1 MLNLKKGLALV
12 LAAATA
18 FTFAPVANLGVSAYA
33 DTSSVSVVN
42 ATLDVPGGAFTGSGV
57 SKTISNTSRSGE
69 IGYTNFK
76 QNKNVSGLEVS
87 DLKIQTK
94 KAKAVFRLVSDVP
107 SGLYPYI
114 KADGLYKGQ
123 TELKDSTNHWVESN
137 STYES
142 YTRTQWDTVGTL
154 TANTYMKNHAYV
166 QADADGIINLGQ
178 FWITSAGAKTFSL
191 AQQGST
197 ALENITVTINI
208 PDNKLA
214 QAPAYTINQ
223 TSTVTGGVAQVDDEV
238 LPQSGTYPLKLNT
251 YKPGYAIQYTDAT
264 PKYTD
269 WAGNEHTITYVDL
282 YATNRS
288 IQWVTEPAG
297 TATAKKTVNGTKTS
311 VADGEWEY
319 STAAKKIVTVSTP
332 AVGKEQNDSDG
343 VKIDTTRVNNDKLSG
358 KPTALFK
365 TTAATFTQDSLK
377 AVYHSD
383 EGSSEGNVDF
393 ATDRSDNAIDAVYDN
408 GKEVTKNA
416 TGDFILPDKDAQIN
430 NAGTITV
437 KTESPTLYY
446 RAVDPSIIQIDS
458 ATGEYK
464 ILKKGDTRILV
475 FTSQTLNNNAT
486 AATIWVHVNPWA
498 TDQITLKDS
507 QNALWTRT
515 EDNDSLDLDV
525 PTQTAKQAVKTD
537 VITATSKGGLTVLWK
552 SDNPS
557 VATVDEKTGEV
568 KAVAEGITTLHAYTK
583 DNLTKEV
590 YGTDK
595 AVQVQVWTLPASIF
609 TFSDVTVEV
618 NKEVSLFD
626 KTTVA
631 EPDKDYSIKYDYG
644 KTDSSQYYSLTN
656 VLYNYGNTQ
665 STSKLTGKKIG
676 TSKVQATVLGISG
689 KYRPTTH
696 VANVTV
702 LDKSL
707 VPTITL
713 DDASKSLNLNVGD
726 TAQLKGTVSNG
737 KTVEFSTK
745 DTTVVSV
752 TSGGAITA
760 LAAGKATVVASA
772 DGADSVE
779 IPVLVS
785 DNNNAVQPAAVTGL
799 KVSNKKGAYVSV
811 KWASQG
817 KNINYRIWKKVG
829 NGKWI
834 GKNVAGSK
842 TTLSVKKGAKVQVK
856 VKAYVKDSTGKTTWG
871 PKATKAKTFKTDKK

>member
-18 FTFAPVANLGVSAYA
+18 FTFAPVANLG
-33 DTSSVSVVN
+33 SVV
-42 ATLDVPGGAFTGSGV
+42 AQAASSDVTTVPAETELPSEAYTQGGTGSKALTSA
-57 SKTISNTSRSGE
+57 SKSGE
-69 IGYTNFK
+69 IGWDDAK
-76 QNKNVSGLEVS
+76 LNKYFSGLEIDNLQV
-87 DLKIQTK
+87 QTQK
-94 KAKAVFRLVSDVP
+94 PNAIFRLAGDLP
-107 SGLYPYI
+107 TGLITKDPTTDEYTSYQN
-114 KADGLYKGQ
+114 KGG
-123 TELKDSTNHWVESN
+123 TETRPTGQSTAW
-137 STYES
+137 STSEPTHNQDWS
-142 YTRTQWDTVGTL
+142 SVTFAGT
-154 TANTYMKNHAYV
+154 TYMQNHAYAKADSNGILTIGKVYITTSGDHKFNLV
-166 QADADGIINLGQ
+166 QCGATGLEIIEVNV
-178 FWITSAGAKTFSL
+178 K
-191 AQQGST
+191 
-197 ALENITVTINI
+197 
-208 PDNKLA
+208 
-214 QAPAYTINQ
+214 APARTK
-223 TSTVTGGVAQVDDEV
+223 
-238 LPQSGTYPLKLNT
+238 LTYPAYDLYNATTTGSGANIHADVSTTKLEPQGKTYTFKLNEN
-251 YKPGYAIQYTDAT
+251 KPGYAIKYASS

-269 WAGNEHTITYVDL
+269 WAGNEHDVKTIKL
-282 YATNRS
+282 NATNS
-288 IQWVTEPAG
+288 SLQWVNGSYDDAISTNAVSNGLVKG
-297 TATAKKTVNGTKTS
+297 TDYKDA
-311 VADGEWEY
+311 EWTYRKGAEFDIDV
-319 STAAKKIVTVSTP
+319 SAVTNIAAI
-332 AVGKEQNDSDG
+332 
-343 VKIDTTRVNNDKLSG
+343 
-358 KPTALFK
+358 FK
-365 TTAATFTQDSLK
+365 TTASTFTTDSID
-377 AVYHSD
+377 AEYVSA
-383 EGSSEGNVDF
+383 EGSSKSTVDF
-393 ATDRSDNAIDAVYDN
+393 ATDRSDAAIDDIYDTVEDN
-408 GKEVTKNA
+408 SHKLSGTGTESDPYVLGTK
-416 TGDFILPDKDAQIN
+416 DRYIN
-430 NAGTITV
+430 NEGKLIV
-437 KTESPTLYY
+437 KTESPSLYF
-446 RAVDPSIIQIDS
+446 RAEDPSIIQINET
-458 ATGEYK
+458 TGEYK
-464 ILKKGDTRILV
+464 VLNKGDTRIIV
-475 FTSQTLNNNAT
+475 FTAQTLNNNAK
-486 AATIWVHVNPWA
+486 AKFIKVHVDAFA
-498 TDQITLKDS
+498 TDQITVDDS
-507 QNALWTRT
+507 KSANALYTT
-515 EDNDSLDLDV
+515 TADNDTLDMDI
-525 PTQTAKQAVKTD
+525 PTQKAAQAVITD
-537 VITATSKGGLTVLWK
+537 KIDATSKGGLTVLWK
-552 SDNPS
+552 SDHPEN
-557 VATVDEKTGEV
+557 VKVDEKTGEV
-568 KAVAEGITTLHAYTK
+568 TAVAAGTATLTAYTK
-583 DNLTKEV
+583 DDLTKEI
-590 YGTDK
+590 YGTEK
-595 AVQVQVWTLPASIF
+595 KINVTVWTLPASVF
-609 TFSDVTVEV
+609 TFDDVTVEV

-626 KTTVA
+626 KTHVT
-631 EPDKDYSIKYDYG
+631 EPDKNFSIKYDYA
-644 KTDSSQYYSLTN
+644 KNDSSTYYSLTN
-656 VLYNYGNTQ
+656 VLVNSSNTQ